1 MQYEV
6 EIGGTQI
13 ELTEEGNTA
22 LRLRDIVV
30 RDRDGAVVASAPKA
44 EVGISGTSLML
55 GSIKP
60 QRLSLIGAAM
70 AVRIESDGRV
80 TVFAG
85 ADKRPIAISP
95 PRPLAPADHAPEG
108 TVSAKSVPAAGELA
122 VLLGWLD
129 QLDALGL
136 DGRGLTEIGLK
147 NGSLIVDDRRSGK
160 QLAFEN
166 INLSLTR
173 SRDSGVAFA
182 INSTGADGPWS
193 LAATVTPRS
202 GGQRDVEMIA
212 RDVSPKDL
220 MLALRVSDGQFS
232 ADVPLS
238 AVIRAEI
245 ERDGTLSAPETIRT
259 IQAANRG
266 PRLITGIC
274 FDPAA
279 TAGQSW
285 PPSPMIKGMK
295 GGIVCASPLVSR
307 TAKAYSFQA
316 KIKQKIAVAAIPV
329 VACGRTTLKN
339 A

>member
-1 MQYEV
+1 MADTRSIWKPGIGVLQRPWTVLLALPSYIGTLTTARGRAVHEHAALHKLLASRGPGLRRCAIGGAIAACVAVISATAFWWRLASGPLSVDAVTPWLTAAIEERFGGQRRVEV
-6 EIGGTQI
+6 GGTQI

-202 GGQRDVEMIA
+202 GG
-212 RDVSPKDL
+212 
-220 MLALRVSDGQFS
+220 
-232 ADVPLS
+232 
-238 AVIRAEI
+238 
-245 ERDGTLSAPETIRT
+245 
-259 IQAANRG
+259 
-266 PRLITGIC
+266 
-274 FDPAA
+274 
-279 TAGQSW
+279 
-285 PPSPMIKGMK
+285 
-295 GGIVCASPLVSR
+295 
-307 TAKAYSFQA
+307 
-316 KIKQKIAVAAIPV
+316 
-329 VACGRTTLKN
+329 
-339 A
+339 